1 MDTTHV
7 AVDGWVD
14 DIPAPGPRGTATFD
28 LIVRPADADTAATDT
43 PDTVVSCTSGAPQIA
58 HALLTDIQP
67 GDLLRVTGMLV
78 QPQVPGEAARL
89 TVHGLEVLDTGLI
102 PVLRDM
108 VLDRYGDYCVIFDA
122 DRDQVPVFTALG
134 QWVGMAENPDAIATL
149 IDIHERVNG
158 GDA

>member
-14 DIPAPGPRGTATFD
+14 AIPAPGPRGTATFD

-43 PDTVVSCTSGAPQIA
+43 PDTVVSCTSGAPQIT

-78 QPQVPGEAARL
+78 HPQAPGEAARL
-89 TVHGLEVLDTGLI
+89 TVHGLEEPGHRADLGPERHGAG
-102 PVLRDM
+102 PVRRLVD
-108 VLDRYGDYCVIFDA
+108 LG
-122 DRDQVPVFTALG
+122 VPVFTDTASVPQTDTNLTAVRVCG
-134 QWVGMAENPDAIATL
+134 QG
-149 IDIHERVNG
+149 R
-158 GDA
+158 